1 MAKKQKRVTR
11 KDAAPKKVMKRA
23 GEPKP
28 GAARKFEG
36 GPNGDY
42 KCQTTLTPGECLM
55 FTKDSKGRY
64 NQPPGG
70 TRVNCSICK
79 GHYFP

>member
-1 MAKKQKRVTR
+1 MAKKRKRV
-11 KDAAPKKVMKRA
+11 AKKVASPRKVMQRA
-23 GEPKP
+23 AKP
-28 GAARKFEG
+28 IAALQFDG

-55 FTKDSKGRY
+55 FTKDSAGRY
-64 NQPPGG
+64 NQPSGG
-70 TRVNCSICK
+70 TRVSCSICK